1 MDLST
6 ALGMTESGPVRR
18 KALIIPLRVDVPQD
32 RWPVVNWL
40 IIVGAIAVFTFQFGY
55 AAYYFVGPV
64 PTDSLATK
72 IYDFSW
78 TFVLDGFSL
87 KGLLGHMW
95 LHGGII
101 HILGNM
107 LFLWI
112 FGNAVCAK
120 VGNVLYAGIYLLLGI
135 IAGAS
140 HLVFQGG
147 PAIGASGAING
158 IVGMYLVF
166 FAQNEIT
173 CLFVFFLPLLLR
185 PYAKTFSISSYWMI
199 LFWLVF
205 DIWGVTKGGGRV
217 AYFAHLGG
225 FTGGFLLALLLLK
238 TKMIQMEQRYEKSLL
253 QIWADW
259 RNPPEE
265 DEFVSPNQRYLNMY
279 MREEATS
286 TEKLP
291 EAIKSDPEP
300 PPSEPQ
306 FIRLT
311 CICGKRFKVPPYLG
325 GRMGKCP
332 NCKKRIRIPQ
342 KPQQGSDGVEL

>member
-1 MDLST
+1 M
-6 ALGMTESGPVRR
+6 
-18 KALIIPLRVDVPQD
+18 IIPLRVDVPQD

-40 IIVGAIAVFTFQFGY
+40 IIVGAIAI
-55 AAYYFVGPV
+55 FVGQCV
-64 PTDSLATK
+64 LFYQFHESLTESEYHRTEGIKEIANVIK
-72 IYDFSW
+72 P
-78 TFVLDGFSL
+78 FVLDGFSL

-135 IAGAS
+135 IAGVS

-147 PAIGASGAING
+147 AAIGASGAING

-173 CLFVFFLPLLLR
+173 CLFVFFFPLLLR
-185 PYAKTFSISSYWMI
+185 PYVKTFSVSSYWMI
-199 LFWLVF
+199 LFWLAF
-205 DIWGVTKGGGRV
+205 DIWGATKGGGRV

-225 FTGGFLLALLLLK
+225 FAGGFLLALVLLK
-238 TKMIQMEQRYEKSLL
+238 TKMVQMEQRYEKSLL

-259 RNPPEE
+259 RNPPPE
-265 DEFVSPNQRYLNMY
+265 DEFVSPNQRYLKY
-279 MREEATS
+279 VCA
-286 TEKLP
+286 
-291 EAIKSDPEP
+291 
-300 PPSEPQ
+300 
-306 FIRLT
+306 
-311 CICGKRFKVPPYLG
+311 G
-325 GRMGKCP
+325 GGNFNRKTF
-332 NCKKRIRIPQ
+332 
-342 KPQQGSDGVEL
+342 